1 MGSMEKKRLLPA
13 LTVILLAALAVF
25 SFAEDRPSLE
35 GVRTE
40 PEEKDV
46 VSAREFLKTLGKPDV
61 KKAEKILSET
71 RKNPHMEKQ
80 KELAEDFLSAK
91 TGSPQAP
98 PEADVSPADGGTRLF
113 YFFSFSMPLAT
124 LRSVAEETAA
134 AGGVMVL
141 RGLAGDDFRETVLR
155 ASEVAG
161 KTGAEIW
168 IEPSLFECLGVE
180 AVPQIAL
187 VSGFSEGADCAGAGY
202 AKVSGDVSVSYALE
216 IMQKEDAD
224 AGTFLG
230 RMRDGGFY
238 GD

>member
-13 LTVILLAALAVF
+13 LTGILLAAAAGF
-25 SFAEDRPSLE
+25 SLAEDPPSLE

-40 PEEKDV
+40 PEERDV
-46 VSAREFLKTLGKPDV
+46 VSAREFLKTLGKPDME
-61 KKAEKILSET
+61 KAEKILSET
-71 RKNPHMEKQ
+71 MNNPHVEKQ
-80 KELAEDFLSAK
+80 KELAEEFLSAK

-98 PEADVSPADGGTRLF
+98 PEADTSPADGGTRLF

-141 RGLAGDDFRETVLR
+141 RGLAGDGFRETVLR

-161 KTGAEIW
+161 KTAAEIW

-180 AVPQIAL
+180 AVPQLAL
-187 VSGFSEGADCAGAGY
+187 VSGFSEGEDCGNVDY

-216 IMQKEDAD
+216 IMEKEDPH

-230 RMRDGGFY
+230 RMRAGGFY

>member
-13 LTVILLAALAVF
+13 LTVIPLFALAGF
-25 SFAEDRPSLE
+25 SFAEDRPPLE

-40 PEEKDV
+40 PEERDV
-46 VSAREFLKTLGKPDV
+46 VSAREFLETAAKPDME
-61 KKAEKILSET
+61 KAEEILSEAK
-71 RKNPHMEKQ
+71 KNPHVEKQ
-80 KELAEDFLSAK
+80 KENAAEFLSAK
-91 TGSPQAP
+91 TDSPPAP
-98 PEADVSPADGGTRLF
+98 PEADTSPADGGARLF

-141 RGLAGDDFRETVLR
+141 RGLAGGDFRETVLR
-155 ASEVAG
+155 VSEVAG
-161 KTGAEIW
+161 KTAAEIW

-180 AVPQIAL
+180 TVPQLAI
-187 VSGFSEGADCAGAGY
+187 VSGFSEGTDCAGAGY

-216 IMQKEDAD
+216 IMKKEDPD

-230 RMRDGGFY
+230 RMREGGFY

>member
-13 LTVILLAALAVF
+13 LTGILLAGLAVF
-25 SFAEDRPSLE
+25 SFAEAPPPLE

-40 PEEKDV
+40 PDGKDV
-46 VSAREFLKTLGKPDV
+46 VSAREFLKTAAKPDME
-61 KKAEKILSET
+61 KAEKILSET
-71 RKNPHMEKQ
+71 RKNPHVEKQ

-91 TGSPQAP
+91 TGSPPAS
-98 PEADVSPADGGTRLF
+98 PEADISPADDGTRLF

-141 RGLAGDDFRETVLR
+141 RGLAGGDFRETVLR
-155 ASEVAG
+155 VSEVAG
-161 KTGAEIW
+161 KTAAEIW
-168 IEPSLFECLGVE
+168 IEPSLFECLGVR
-180 AVPQIAL
+180 AVPQLAL
-187 VSGFSEGADCAGAGY
+187 VSGFSEGADCGNADY
-202 AKVSGDVSVSYALE
+202 LKVSGDVSVSYALE
-216 IMQKEDAD
+216 IMEKEDPH

-230 RMRDGGFY
+230 RVREGGFY

>member
-13 LTVILLAALAVF
+13 LTGILLAALAGF
-25 SFAEDRPSLE
+25 SLAEDPPPLE

-46 VSAREFLKTLGKPDV
+46 VSAREFLETAAKPDV
-61 KKAEKILSET
+61 EKAEKIFSET
-71 RKNPHMEKQ
+71 MNNPHLEKQ
-80 KELAEDFLSAK
+80 KELAEEFLSAK

-98 PEADVSPADGGTRLF
+98 PEADISPADGGTRLF

-161 KTGAEIW
+161 KTDAEIW

-180 AVPQIAL
+180 AVPQLAL
-187 VSGFSEGADCAGAGY
+187 VSGFSEGADCAGAEY
-202 AKVSGDVSVSYALE
+202 VKVSGDVSVSYALE
-216 IMQKEDAD
+216 IMRKEDAD

-230 RMRDGGFY
+230 RVRAGGFY

>member
-13 LTVILLAALAVF
+13 LTGILLAAAAGF
-25 SFAEDRPSLE
+25 SFAEDPPSLE

-40 PEEKDV
+40 PEERDV
-46 VSAREFLKTLGKPDV
+46 VSAREFLKTLGKPDME
-61 KKAEKILSET
+61 KAEKILSDAK
-71 RKNPHMEKQ
+71 KNPHLEKQ
-80 KELAEDFLSAK
+80 KENAADFLSAK

-98 PEADVSPADGGTRLF
+98 PEAADRPADGGPRLF

-141 RGLAGDDFRETVLR
+141 RGLAGDGFRETVLR
-155 ASEVAG
+155 VSEVAG
-161 KTGAEIW
+161 KTAAEIW

-180 AVPQIAL
+180 AVPQTAL
-187 VSGFSEGADCAGAGY
+187 VSGFSEGEDCAGAEY

-216 IMQKEDAD
+216 IMEKEDAD

-230 RMRDGGFY
+230 RMRAGGFY

>member
-13 LTVILLAALAVF
+13 LTVILLAGLAVF
-25 SFAEDRPSLE
+25 SFAEDPPSLE

-40 PEEKDV
+40 PGERDV
-46 VSAREFLKTLGKPDV
+46 VSAREFLETAAKPDME
-61 KKAEKILSET
+61 KAEKTLSEA

-80 KELAEDFLSAK
+80 KENAAEFLSAK
-91 TGSPQAP
+91 TDSPQAP

-230 RMRDGGFY
+230 RIREGGFY

>member
-13 LTVILLAALAVF
+13 LTVIPLVAFAVF
-25 SFAEDRPSLE
+25 SLAEDPPPLE

-40 PEEKDV
+40 PEERDV
-46 VSAREFLKTLGKPDV
+46 VSAREFLETAAKPDME
-61 KKAEKILSET
+61 KAEEILSEAK
-71 RKNPHMEKQ
+71 KNPHVEKQ

-91 TGSPQAP
+91 TDSPPAP
-98 PEADVSPADGGTRLF
+98 PEAADRPADGGTRLF
-113 YFFSFSMPLAT
+113 YFFSLSMPLAT

-141 RGLAGDDFRETVLR
+141 RGLAGGDFRETILR

-161 KTGAEIW
+161 KTDAEIW
-168 IEPSLFECLGVE
+168 IEPSLFECLGVD
-180 AVPQIAL
+180 AVPQTAL

-202 AKVSGDVSVSYALE
+202 VKVSGDVSVSYALE
-216 IMQKEDAD
+216 IMRKEDPH

-230 RMRDGGFY
+230 RVREGGFY